1 MFLKASFVNKVAV
14 FGRQLY
20 KKKETPTQVFSLKF
34 SKFLRTSFFV
44 PPVAAFEHKAQEQFH
59 FDLILL
65 FLNSETKL
73 PARYELFLWFLP
85 SWEYVKKKYVYDREN
100 YIY

>member
-1 MFLKASFVNKVAV
+1 M
-14 FGRQLY
+14 
-20 KKKETPTQVFSLKF
+20 FSLKC
-34 SKFLRTSFFV
+34 SKFLRTPFFV

-73 PARYELFLWFLP
+73 PARYELFLWSLP
-85 SWEYVKKKYVYDREN
+85 SVEYVKKKYVYDREN

>member
-1 MFLKASFVNKVAV
+1 M
-14 FGRQLY
+14 
-20 KKKETPTQVFSLKF
+20 FSLKF
-34 SKFLRTSFFV
+34 SKFLRTPFFV

-73 PARYELFLWFLP
+73 PATYELFLWFLP
-85 SWEYVKKKYVYDREN
+85 SWEYVRKKYAYEREN
-100 YIY
+100 YNYLSISRSVSDGPRKMFNLSGKSCP